1 MGERSILSRRDL
13 VLKELL
19 MLDAKNFMIKA
30 MSEMLNDASKI
41 TWRSSKRMIENP
53 FMLIH
58 VW

>member
-1 MGERSILSRRDL
+1 
-13 VLKELL
+13 
-19 MLDAKNFMIKA
+19 

-58 VW
+58 VWENKDWRSNI

>member
-1 MGERSILSRRDL
+1 
-13 VLKELL
+13 LKELL
-19 MLDAKNFMIKA
+19 VLDAKNFMIKA

-58 VW
+58 VWENKDWRSNI